1 MKQKFISNII
11 IYISLFVFCF
21 SLSASEKQISYQGR
35 LLDQSGSPVIDNV
48 YTVEF
53 ILYTDSIA
61 GTIAWA
67 ETADIQTTD
76 GLFSYEIGSV
86 NSLNS
91 SLFQQYPKLYL
102 ELKVGGESILP
113 RTKLNSIAYA
123 FSSSELL
130 GKDSTNI
137 KAFETNSE
145 KHQLTIFDSTGNSS
159 ITLQGV
165 DGDSSVILPESAINA
180 DELLNEPGLTSSIE
194 LSLITLTN
202 TEMMDLTKV
211 TIEIPDDGYI
221 VLIGKCYILLS
232 GTTGANAA
240 LVQIDE
246 NEGGTTQFPY
256 YTIAG
261 LSGYVNSGTNY
272 FPAFVTRIYYKQKG
286 TYTFRL
292 EGKANNPLPAVAQ
305 TWDHILTA
313 YYYSTSYQGVEAIIH
328 SQAGNLL
335 PLPVSPDEHR
345 DSQNYYKIDLKEL
358 EIKDKLK

>member
-1 MKQKFISNII
+1 MKQKHISNII
-11 IYISLFVFCF
+11 FYFSFLVFCF

-35 LLDQSGSPVIDNV
+35 LLNQLGNPVADNI

-53 ILYTDSIA
+53 ILYTDSVA

-86 NSLNS
+86 NSLSS
-91 SLFQQYPKLYL
+91 SLFQQYQQLYL
-102 ELKVGGESILP
+102 ELIVGGESILP
-113 RTKLNSIAYA
+113 RTKLNSSAFA
-123 FSSSELL
+123 FSSSELS
-130 GKDSTNI
+130 GTDSSNI
-137 KAFETNSE
+137 KAFETNSDN
-145 KHQLTIFDSTGNSS
+145 HSLTIYDSLGNQS
-159 ITLQGV
+159 IILEGRQ
-165 DGDSSVILPESAINA
+165 GDSSVILPESAINA
-180 DELLNEPGLTSSIE
+180 DEILNEPGLASSVN

-202 TEMMDLTKV
+202 SEMMDLTKV
-211 TIEIPDDGYI
+211 TIETPEDGYI

-246 NEGGTTQFPY
+246 TKGGTTQFPY

-272 FPAFVTRIYYKQKG
+272 FPAFVTRIYYKPKG

-313 YYYSTSYQGVEAIIH
+313 YYYATSYQGVEAIIH
-328 SQAGNLL
+328 SQTNTLL
-335 PLPVSPDEHR
+335 PLPLSPDDNRE
-345 DSQNYYKIDLKEL
+345 SQNFYKVDLREL
-358 EIKDKLK
+358 EIKDKQK